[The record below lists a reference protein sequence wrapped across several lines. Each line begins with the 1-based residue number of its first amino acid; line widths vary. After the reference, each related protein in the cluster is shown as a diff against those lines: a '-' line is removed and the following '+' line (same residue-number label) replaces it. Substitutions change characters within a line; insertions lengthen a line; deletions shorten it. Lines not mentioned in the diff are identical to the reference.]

1 MEVSL
6 HSLPLLPPC
15 KPFSALFC
23 LFFRKE
29 RKSSCICWNMSWDGS
44 QLFFWALTRLWT
56 SHHSLAWQS
65 ISWARVT
72 GYKGRGAAG
81 TLLSWPDL
89 NRGIKKHCSYAIQS
103 LQGDWHGHSCGDS
116 EENCLK
122 LTDLLQEET
131 ALASVPHWKST
142 ESGDGTVMLLPV
154 SRVTGNLRLQPI
166 IFTPPSRNA
175 TSVVLQLSASN
186 ILYKAV
192 YSYWQVL
199 WRCGFESVP
208 CWSWLT
214 KLVCFPNNVN
224 PLLLWN

>member
-89 NRGIKKHCSYAIQS
+89 NRGIKSTAHMPSS
-103 LQGDWHGHSCGDS
+103 LFRETDMVTAVVTLRKIALNSQICFKK
-116 EENCLK
+116 K
-122 LTDLLQEET
+122 L
-131 ALASVPHWKST
+131 P
-142 ESGDGTVMLLPV
+142 LPLFL
-154 SRVTGNLRLQPI
+154 TGNQLKVEMGRLCSCLYPGSLEISDFNLSSSPLHHVMQHLLFYNSLHL
-166 IFTPPSRNA
+166 IFYIKQFILTGKYSEDVGLSQCRVGVGSPS
-175 TSVVLQLSASN
+175 
-186 ILYKAV
+186 
-192 YSYWQVL
+192 
-199 WRCGFESVP
+199 
-208 CWSWLT
+208 
-214 KLVCFPNNVN
+214 
-224 PLLLWN
+224 